1 VRIVMTLL
9 VRDEADI
16 VAATLEHHLAAGVDF
31 VVATDNGSVDGTTEI
46 LERYRDA
53 GVLEL
58 RHEPSHDY
66 EQSRWVTAMARRAA
80 ESHGADWVIN
90 GDADEFLWPGTAP
103 GIAPTSIS
111 DALAAVDGRSGTVE
125 MIRDNLVADPG
136 RGGPWPST
144 HVLRDTLSLSARGTR
159 IGNKVCHR
167 ADPGVTVGVGNHNA
181 TGDALGGLAAGRPL
195 RILHVPDRGL
205 AQFTRKVA
213 NAGAAFAANTRLDP
227 GIGWHMREDYQLL
240 LDGELART
248 WARRQP
254 DAAAVAAGLAEGT
267 LVRDNRLTDRL
278 TALLPAAIVPDALK
292 DVLIGEPPAPA
303 GPAEPRRGA

>member
-1 VRIVMTLL
+1 MTLL

-16 VAATLEHHLAAGVDF
+16 VAATVEHHLAAGVDF

-46 LERYRDA
+46 LERYREA

-66 EQSRWVTAMARRAA
+66 EQGRWVTAMARRAA
-80 ESHGADWVIN
+80 ETHGADWVIN
-90 GDADEFLWPGTAP
+90 GDADEFLWPGAATGLDRTAIP
-103 GIAPTSIS
+103 
-111 DALAAVDGRSGTVE
+111 DALTAVGSRCGTVE
-125 MIRDNLVADPG
+125 MVRDNLVADPA
-136 RGGPWPST
+136 RRGPWPST

-167 ADPGVTVGVGNHNA
+167 ADPGVTVGFGNHSA
-181 TGDALGGLAAGRPL
+181 TGAPGGLAAERPL
-195 RILHVPDRGL
+195 GILHVPDRGL

-227 GIGWHMREDYQLL
+227 GIGWHLREDYQRL
-240 LDGELART
+240 LDGELAQA
-248 WARRQP
+248 WAGRQP

-267 LVRDNRLTDRL
+267 LVHDSRLTDRL
-278 TALLPAAIVPDALK
+278 TALLPAALIPDALK
-292 DVLIGEPPAPA
+292 DVLVG
-303 GPAEPRRGA
+303 

>member
-1 VRIVMTLL
+1 MQATGGRRVRIVMTLL

-16 VAATLEHHLAAGVDF
+16 VAATVEHHLAAGVDF

-58 RHEPSHDY
+58 WHEPGRDY
-66 EQSRWVTAMARRAA
+66 EQARWVTAMARRAA

-90 GDADEFLWPGTAP
+90 GDADEFLWPGAAAEAGRTA
-103 GIAPTSIS
+103 IA
-111 DALAAVDGRSGTVE
+111 DALAAVDSRCGTVE
-125 MIRDNLVADPG
+125 MVRDNLVADPA
-136 RGGPWPST
+136 RRGPWPST

-167 ADPGVTVGVGNHNA
+167 ADPAVTVGVGNHSA
-181 TGDALGGLAAGRPL
+181 TGALGELAPERPL
-195 RILHVPDRGL
+195 TILHVPDRGL

-227 GIGWHMREDYQLL
+227 GIGWHMREDYRLL

-254 DAAAVAAGLAEGT
+254 DAAAVSAGLADGT
-267 LVRDNRLTDRL
+267 LVRDSRLTDRL
-278 TALLPAAIVPDALK
+278 TALLPTAVVPAALK
-292 DVLIGEPPAPA
+292 DVLREP
-303 GPAEPRRGA
+303 